1 MKKTVRGLTIAA
13 IVLML
18 VGVVMFG
25 FTPKLMALSGVDV
38 PFHSMDILKAFP
50 SRFMSLFNPP
60 LGLASW
66 IVFALAG
73 FALILFIVH
82 IIVICV
88 NKRPSGLVIAFF
100 FPLITDS
107 LGGGVTFIILA
118 AFQVLCM
125 VYFGLAMRKE
135 WVWCAG

>member
-1 MKKTVRGLTIAA
+1 MKGLSTVA
-13 IVLML
+13 IIGML
-18 VGVVMFG
+18 LFILGFESGPGPLFFVMASQDF
-25 FTPKLMALSGVDV
+25 PPELVDQGTSV
-38 PFHSMDILKAFP
+38 ANILLW
-50 SRFMSLFNPP
+50 LFN
-60 LGLASW
+60 
-66 IVFALAG
+66 I
-73 FALILFIVH
+73 
-82 IIVICV
+82 
-88 NKRPSGLVIAFF
+88 VIAFF